1 MTSRTLRNY
10 ILLPVAIA
18 ACASFS
24 QAQTGSTIQ
33 ILQTDPSIVY
43 TGTWYPNYESPNIG
57 GSATLTNDKGAT
69 AALSFTGTGI
79 TWIGL
84 LDPYSGIAQ
93 VYLDGTPNTV
103 DTYGPTTLYQQPLFS
118 VHGLAPGTHTLSIQV
133 LHQRD
138 GETNGSWIWINAFN
152 IENGSGIVG
161 GVSASTGRI
170 EQNNPAIIYTGNW
183 YLNTNPIMSGGTAAL
198 AMDPNSSATV
208 TFNGTAIAWIGYQDQ
223 WSGIAKLYLDGTLQ
237 SPPVD
242 TYAASQRAQS
252 SVYSIVGLSPG
263 PHTLMIVVT
272 GTHDAASAG
281 SWIWV
286 DAFNVM

>member
-1 MTSRTLRNY
+1 MTSRALRNY

-18 ACASFS
+18 VGASLG
-24 QAQTGSTIQ
+24 QAQTLTATR

-43 TGTWYPNYESPNIG
+43 TGAWYPNYQIPNIG
-57 GSATLTNDKGAT
+57 GSATLTNAKGAT
-69 AALSFTGTGI
+69 ATLSFTGTGI
-79 TWIGL
+79 TWIGV
-84 LDPYSGIAQ
+84 LDPYSGLAQ

-103 DTYGPTTLYQQPLFS
+103 DTYGPTTLYRQPLFS
-118 VHGLAPGTHTLSIQV
+118 VHGLAPGAHALSIEV

-138 GETNGSWIWINAFN
+138 GQTNGSWIWINAFD

-161 GVSASTGRI
+161 GVNASAGRI
-170 EQNNPAIIYTGNW
+170 EQNNPAVNYTGNW

-208 TFNGTAIAWIGYQDQ
+208 NFNGTGITWIGYRDQ
-223 WSGIAKLYLDGTLQ
+223 WSGIATIYLDGKLR
-237 SPPVD
+237 SPPLD
-242 TYAASQRAQS
+242 TSAASQSAQS
-252 SVYSIVGLSPG
+252 SVYSITGLDPG
-263 PHTLMIVVT
+263 AHTLLIVVT
-272 GTHDAASAG
+272 GTHAAASAG

>member
-1 MTSRTLRNY
+1 MTSQDLLNY
-10 ILLPVAIA
+10 VLLPVAIA
-18 ACASFS
+18 VCVSLS
-24 QAQTGSTIQ
+24 QAQTGSSIQ

-43 TGTWYPNYESPNIG
+43 TGTWYPNSESPNIG

-79 TWIGL
+79 TWIGV

-118 VHGLAPGTHTLSIQV
+118 VHGLAAGTHTLSIQV

-161 GVSASTGRI
+161 GVSASAGRI

-208 TFNGTAIAWIGYQDQ
+208 TFNGTGIAWIGYQDQ
-223 WSGIAKLYLDGTLQ
+223 WSGIANVYLDGTLRLA
-237 SPPVD
+237 PVD

-252 SVYSIVGLSPG
+252 SVYSISGLSPG
-263 PHTLMIVVT
+263 AHTLMIVVA